1 MFGGGLID
9 FDFNTYDFDFWQP
22 FLKFS
27 LMVVKAAI
35 SLALFYGIEKFSSAR
50 KHTSYG
56 HCLHFWNIF
65 VMTIKAIQAF
75 KISQETL
82 GSFSQESKEF
92 PVKSVRVSFEPRP
105 VSQAEL

>member
-1 MFGGGLID
+1 
-9 FDFNTYDFDFWQP
+9 
-22 FLKFS
+22 
-27 LMVVKAAI
+27 MVVKAAI

-75 KISQETL
+75 KISQFYWLHKTKYAIQPTITNTN
-82 GSFSQESKEF
+82 SS
-92 PVKSVRVSFEPRP
+92 
-105 VSQAEL
+105 

>member
-1 MFGGGLID
+1 
-9 FDFNTYDFDFWQP
+9 
-22 FLKFS
+22 
-27 LMVVKAAI
+27 MVVKAAI

-75 KISQETL
+75 K
-82 GSFSQESKEF
+82 
-92 PVKSVRVSFEPRP
+92 
-105 VSQAEL
+105 VSQF